1 MSYEYTKKNQNMKC
15 SYCSIVFKISQYQMN
30 NNTIF
35 KCPDCHKYNDGSQTS
50 ENGVLIGMVLTK
62 AERRGLKWKN

>member
-1 MSYEYTKKNQNMKC
+1 MFEC
-15 SYCSIVFKISQYQMN
+15 S
-30 NNTIF
+30 
-35 KCPDCHKYNDGSQTS
+35 KYNDGSQTS